1 METLE
6 RNEWADV
13 AQLVEITSDAVIICE
28 LDGTILHVN
37 NRLLDLM
44 CEDCAD
50 VIGGDVKDVLY
61 SSAFERATE
70 HRLPFETDGS
80 ESELML
86 KLSDGSFI
94 PVLVRAGSVTPPRI
108 FGRRAPRV
116 LVALHSIE
124 EQYSHDRQLKRAL
137 SELRVANKRL
147 SGTLSVIMSTVGS
160 DELPSLLDTVLN
172 QLVGTL
178 DASGAAIYFSESG
191 GFKLRGVSKE
201 LEDSYLPEFM
211 PYARAFRPTCF
222 ASRVPVACRFSR
234 TLRATGL
241 LRVCSWIWTIVPSTC
256 CACRICPRI
265 AARSVFPCFTARSPW
280 RVGSWLETP
289 PGATCL

>member
-1 METLE
+1 MK

-37 NRLLDLM
+37 NRLLGLM
-44 CEDCAD
+44 CEERAD

-80 ESELML
+80 ENELML

-124 EQYSHDRQLKRAL
+124 EQYSLDRQLKRAL

-160 DELPSLLDTVLN
+160 DELPSLLDTALN

-178 DASGAAIYFSESG
+178 DASGAAIYFSEAVALSSAV
-191 GFKLRGVSKE
+191 FLRS
-201 LEDSYLPEFM
+201 LRIAICPSLCRM
-211 PYARAFRPTCF
+211 ARASRRTCF
-222 ASRVPVACRFSR
+222 ASRALAVCRFSR
-234 TLRATGL
+234 TLRAIVSPPGMFMDLDNRSKHL
-241 LRVCSWIWTIVPSTC
+241 LRVQDMPPYRSEICLPVFYGTQIL
-256 CACRICPRI
+256 ACWKLAGNAPG
-265 AARSVFPCFTARSPW
+265 TAR
-280 RVGSWLETP
+280 L
-289 PGATCL
+289 

>member
-1 METLE
+1 
-6 RNEWADV
+6 
-13 AQLVEITSDAVIICE
+13 
-28 LDGTILHVN
+28 
-37 NRLLDLM
+37 
-44 CEDCAD
+44 
-50 VIGGDVKDVLY
+50 
-61 SSAFERATE
+61 
-70 HRLPFETDGS
+70 
-80 ESELML
+80 ML

-178 DASGAAIYFSESG
+178 DASGAAIYF
-191 GFKLRGVSKE
+191 LRAAALSFAVFPRSCSTATCPSFCRMA
-201 LEDSYLPEFM
+201 L
-211 PYARAFRPTCF
+211 AFRRMFF
-222 ASRVPVACRFSR
+222 ASRVPVACRFNR
-234 TLRATGL
+234 ILRAI
-241 LRVCSWIWTIVPSTC
+241 RPPPVCSWTWIIVLSTC
-256 CACRICPRI
+256 CACRICLRT
-265 AARSVFPCFTARSPW
+265 AVKSVFPFLRYADPW
-280 RVGSWLETP
+280 RAGSWLETP
-289 PGATCL
+289 PGTARL

>member
-1 METLE
+1 
-6 RNEWADV
+6 
-13 AQLVEITSDAVIICE
+13 
-28 LDGTILHVN
+28 
-37 NRLLDLM
+37 
-44 CEDCAD
+44 
-50 VIGGDVKDVLY
+50 
-61 SSAFERATE
+61 
-70 HRLPFETDGS
+70 
-80 ESELML
+80 ML

-124 EQYSHDRQLKRAL
+124 EQYSHDRQLKRAR

-191 GFKLRGVSKE
+191 GFKLRGVSRE

-211 PYARAFRPTCF
+211 PYGAGIPTYVLRE
-222 ASRVPVACRFSR
+222 SRACRLSIQQD
-234 TLRATGL
+234 LEGD
-241 LRVCSWIWTIVPSTC
+241 RVTC

-265 AARSVFPCFTARSPW
+265 AARSVFPCFTARRSLACWKLAGNAP
-280 RVGSWLETP
+280 RRHLPMT
-289 PGATCL
+289 